1 MVSGLCI
8 RSEIKRAPDTSPEY
22 EGETN
27 TIIYFKNFSGNGN
40 EYEEKWN
47 KSTLYLFIVVI

>member
-22 EGETN
+22 EGVGTYLHL
-27 TIIYFKNFSGNGN
+27 IKSFSRI
-40 EYEEKWN
+40 
-47 KSTLYLFIVVI
+47 LFDLCPVELDGVRAMYTK